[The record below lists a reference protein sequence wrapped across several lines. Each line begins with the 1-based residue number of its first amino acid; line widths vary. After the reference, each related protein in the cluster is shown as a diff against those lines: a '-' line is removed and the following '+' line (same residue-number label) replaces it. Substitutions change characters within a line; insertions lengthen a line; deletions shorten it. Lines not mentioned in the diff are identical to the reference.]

1 MSISAI
7 RWVSLGVFVLIGIPG
22 MIVSSVNDR
31 TGAAVTFG
39 LVTVGAVLA
48 LLAATA
54 VVTGRIPPE
63 AGAPVT
69 RAGTERA
76 ETERDGAE
84 LEAGIQDLVSAGA
97 DETAVRDLVRKAV
110 RLGRSRNHSD
120 SA

>member
-1 MSISAI
+1 MSISAV
-7 RWVSLGVFVLIGIPG
+7 RWVSLGVFVLVGIPG

-69 RAGTERA
+69 PAATER
-76 ETERDGAE
+76 EGAE
-84 LEAGIQDLVSAGA
+84 LEAGIQDLVTAGA

-110 RLGRSRNHSD
+110 RLGRRST
-120 SA
+120 